1 MSSLTFKPPPPSD
14 ITCCL
19 ESTWQGTLHRTCHA
33 SVLCNHIVTP
43 KRQPRRNGP
52 HPCHDQLSTQ
62 DRDRHNTSTV
72 LPIWG
77 PRSTVNKDI
86 RTTTTTTMT
95 FTVSSRDVLRGGDSD
110 TGPEPPP
117 FNTGQGPCSEGRPKT
132 PTRKYKTNAIGI
144 ARNVGIVTLCNVSVR
159 QTRGAQPFK
168 PPPLPDQTTTL
179 CQDSVRP
186 AENNHVFPRRTSS
199 YPSNGHTHKL
209 ANKLDVGTCLLGQV
223 VLFVCQ

>member
-1 MSSLTFKPPPPSD
+1 MSGLTFKPPPPSD

-52 HPCHDQLSTQ
+52 HPCHDQLNTQ

-95 FTVSSRDVLRGGDSD
+95 STVSSRDVLRGGDSD

-168 PPPLPDQTTTL
+168 PPPPGPNNNPMPRQ
-179 CQDSVRP
+179 RP
-186 AENNHVFPRRTSS
+186 PRREQS
-199 YPSNGHTHKL
+199 
-209 ANKLDVGTCLLGQV
+209 CLPAQDQFLPIQRAHP
-223 VLFVCQ
+223 QTRQ